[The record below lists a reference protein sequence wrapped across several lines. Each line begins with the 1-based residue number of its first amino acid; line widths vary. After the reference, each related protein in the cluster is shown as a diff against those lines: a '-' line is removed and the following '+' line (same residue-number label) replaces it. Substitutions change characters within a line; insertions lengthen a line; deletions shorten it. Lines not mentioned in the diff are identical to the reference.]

1 MLSDEPL
8 AVHNVPMP
16 AGKNFT
22 AYTIGY
28 EGMTIGAFIAALRAQ
43 RIAHL
48 VDIRELALSRKKGF
62 SKTALSEH
70 LERVGI
76 RYSHVRALG
85 CPKPIRDQYRVDG
98 NWKRY
103 SRAFAAYLESQA
115 PAIREL
121 IRTMKTD
128 RCCLMCFEADFTL
141 CHRSLVAHE
150 LGGTIVHLTAYGPVA
165 EEAAEV
171 A

>member
-1 MLSDEPL
+1 MR
-8 AVHNVPMP
+8 
-16 AGKNFT
+16 AGKNLT

-28 EGMTIGAFIAALRAQ
+28 EGMTIEAFIASLRAQ

-48 VDIRELALSRKKGF
+48 VDIREVALSRKKGF

-98 NWKRY
+98 NWERY

-115 PAIREL
+115 PALREL
-121 IRTMKTD
+121 MRTVKAD
-128 RCCLMCFEADFTL
+128 RY
-141 CHRSLVAHE
+141 RSSGKVGTAMGREVGRYVAAHFAPPA
-150 LGGTIVHLTAYGPVA
+150 TK
-165 EEAAEV
+165 
-171 A
+171 

>member
-1 MLSDEPL
+1 MR
-8 AVHNVPMP
+8 
-16 AGKNFT
+16 AGKNLT

-28 EGMTIGAFIAALRAQ
+28 EGLTIEVFIASLCVQ

-48 VDIRELALSRKKGF
+48 VDIREVALSRKRGF

-70 LERVGI
+70 LERAGI

-85 CPKPIRDQYRVDG
+85 CPKQIRDQYRVDG
-98 NWKRY
+98 NWDRY
-103 SRAFAAYLESQA
+103 SRAFATYLESQTA
-115 PAIREL
+115 ALREL
-121 IRTMKTD
+121 IRTMKVE
-128 RCCLMCFEADFTL
+128 RCSLMCFEADYKL

-150 LGGTIVHLTAYGPVA
+150 LGGAIVHLTAHGPVT
-165 EEAAEV
+165 EETAAV